1 MESLK
6 VITSNVH
13 KFQEIKQRLSDLGI
27 ELVHVKVPYMEVQA
41 DLIRDI
47 AIQSATTLLTY
58 IDPPF
63 MIEDSGIEIIHLKG
77 FPGPYSSYVFRT
89 IGWQGILNL
98 MKQADNRSARFI
110 STIVL
115 VDSNRNMKVFEGF
128 QEGEISLE
136 GKGSNGFGFDP
147 IFIPEGTSKTYA
159 QMDMETKNHYS
170 HRGKS
175 TKMLYEYLEERLQN
189 QKF

>member
-41 DLIRDI
+41 DFIRDI

-189 QKF
+189 HKF